1 MTYKH
6 DTAAV
11 AGATRRKLAKIVPKG
26 CAERILSGMQ
36 SFESAGRT
44 IRMDA
49 TPTTGSAR
57 EPALVLLHGAG
68 GAVSYWT
75 GRFAPAL
82 ARFGVGLYAPHY
94 FDRTGTGR
102 ATPEM
107 ILDGQHFP
115 QWVAAAEDAVASV
128 ARQPSV
134 DPDRIAVLGISLGG
148 YLAMALA
155 TIDSRLR
162 AVAELSGGMPPG
174 WEHRISSKM
183 PPVLILHGEQ
193 DTIVPVSEAR
203 KLAQLLQAGGV
214 AHQMELFPGESHW
227 FSTAAQGR
235 MLMSCAGFLS
245 RHLFQA
251 RRAG

>member
-1 MTYKH
+1 MHTF
-6 DTAAV
+6 
-11 AGATRRKLAKIVPKG
+11 
-26 CAERILSGMQ
+26 Q
-36 SFESAGRT
+36 SAGRT

-49 TPTTGSAR
+49 TSATGSAK
-57 EPALVLLHGAG
+57 EPALILLHGAG
-68 GAVSYWT
+68 GAASYWT
-75 GRFAPAL
+75 TRFAPAL
-82 ARFGVGLYAPHY
+82 TRFGVGLYAPHY

-115 QWVAAAEDAVASV
+115 QWVTAAEDAVAEV
-128 ARQPSV
+128 AKLPSV

-155 TIDSRLR
+155 TLNHRLR

-174 WEHRISSKM
+174 WEQRIAPTM

-193 DTIVPVSEAR
+193 DTLVPVSEAH

-214 AHQMELFPGESHW
+214 VHQVELFPKETHW
-227 FSTAAQGR
+227 FSAAAQSR

-245 RHLFQA
+245 RHLFA
-251 RRAG
+251 SRRAG